1 MKKFIFLLVLLTGVL
16 SACSRETEKP
26 VLKIGGIPDQEISR
40 LEHRFNT
47 MAEHLSEEL
56 DMEVEYIPSIDYA
69 ALVTAFKRGDIQ
81 LAWFGAL
88 TGVQARLSAP
98 GSLAI
103 AQRPRDEKFHSVY
116 VIGKDVSAS
125 ELSDLKGLRFT
136 FGSESSTSGHLF
148 PRFFL
153 TEAGVDVENDFEGPP
168 SYSGSHDKT
177 WKLVESGSFQAGAL
191 SESVWERANKEG
203 SVDTEKIQKL
213 STTPPYFNYHW
224 VLRAGVDSEF
234 GSGFTEEL
242 TQALLG
248 ISKENDQDL
257 LDLFQA
263 DSFIATSNSNYDP
276 IETVARELNLVE

>member
-1 MKKFIFLLVLLTGVL
+1 M
-16 SACSRETEKP
+16 
-26 VLKIGGIPDQEISR
+26 
-40 LEHRFNT
+40 
-47 MAEHLSEEL
+47 
-56 DMEVEYIPSIDYA
+56 
-69 ALVTAFKRGDIQ
+69 
-81 LAWFGAL
+81 
-88 TGVQARLSAP
+88 
-98 GSLAI
+98 
-103 AQRPRDEKFHSVY
+103 
-116 VIGKDVSAS
+116 
-125 ELSDLKGLRFT
+125 
-136 FGSESSTSGHLF
+136 ESSGCINNSFKDHRGYYWTSWKRSSINRINFKHDKFSLSKKNVLRGLH
-148 PRFFL
+148 
-153 TEAGVDVENDFEGPP
+153 GD
-168 SYSGSHDKT
+168 DKT

-203 SVDTEKIQKL
+203 SVDTEKIRKL
-213 STTPPYFNYHW
+213 LTTPSYFNYHW